1 MQWSSKVRLSSEL
14 ESSAAANQQNTGDVM
29 SISSVLP
36 EPPQS
41 DVPGNAIAFLNKKPI
56 SKARKKKK
64 ETKKAAKASAGGK
77 EAGKEKKEIGRKNRA
92 TALRKTFPDM
102 QNIPESI
109 TPSQRKR
116 LISNHFQKATSMVQ
130 PTHSG
135 TNEGPKNAGLV
146 STAQP
151 ENRFKAMNSEKQ
163 RNRAAS
169 LKEQYPS
176 IGEIPSKIGKGT
188 RRKLVA
194 EFNARLTAQAPS
206 VRGPKSS
213 GTAAGNG
220 RPLNELPTR
229 LMPPAPKTGRYSTR
243 QSTRAGQ
250 TPVISSENSMP
261 KPQRPASH
269 KMAPLSEERRAEVAR
284 NLAAGSNDDPV
295 MID

>member
-36 EPPQS
+36 EAPQS
-41 DVPGNAIAFLNKKPI
+41 DVPGNEIAVSNTKPI
-56 SKARKKKK
+56 SKARKRKK
-64 ETKKAAKASAGGK
+64 EAKKAAKAVAGGIAAVK
-77 EAGKEKKEIGRKNRA
+77 ETGRKNRA
-92 TALRKTFPDM
+92 IALRNAFPDM
-102 QNIPESI
+102 QNIPDSI
-109 TPSQRKR
+109 TPSQRKK
-116 LISNHFQKATSMVQ
+116 LILNHTQNATTMVQ

-135 TNEGPKNAGLV
+135 NNEGPKNAGV
-146 STAQP
+146 ASTAQP
-151 ENRFKAMNSEKQ
+151 EKSFKERNSEKQ
-163 RNRAAS
+163 RNRAVS
-169 LKEQYPS
+169 LKKQYPG

-188 RRKLVA
+188 KKKLIA
-194 EFNARLTAQAPS
+194 EYKARS
-206 VRGPKSS
+206 VKGPKSS

-220 RPLNELPTR
+220 HPLTELPTR
-229 LMPPAPKTGRYSTR
+229 LMPPDLKTGRYSTR

-250 TPVISSENSMP
+250 TTVIMSENSNP
-261 KPQRPASH
+261 KPQRPASY